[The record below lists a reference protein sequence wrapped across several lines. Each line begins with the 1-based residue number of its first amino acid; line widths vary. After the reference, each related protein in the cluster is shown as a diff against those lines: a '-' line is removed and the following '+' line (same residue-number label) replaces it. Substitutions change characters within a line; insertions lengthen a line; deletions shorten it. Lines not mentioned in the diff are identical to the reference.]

1 MCGSDVP
8 VSKAEGQSSA
18 GDSSGDVTVIR
29 MSLGAGKPGDTV
41 ISALQGTA

>member
-1 MCGSDVP
+1 MKVTCRLVKLT
-8 VSKAEGQSSA
+8 VSPQH